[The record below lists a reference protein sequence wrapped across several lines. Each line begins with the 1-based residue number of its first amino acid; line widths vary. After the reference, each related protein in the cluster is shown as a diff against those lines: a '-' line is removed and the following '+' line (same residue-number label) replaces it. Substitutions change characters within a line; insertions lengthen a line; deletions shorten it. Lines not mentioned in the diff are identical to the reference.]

1 MLSRMKSSL
10 GLAFA
15 GILFATVSL
24 AVVPAIW
31 AQEPDQDDTALQV
44 IAAINGGMAAFK
56 NGQYAD
62 AAASF
67 SIATRLAPGSALA
80 HLYLGTAYAAEA
92 AHNPMTPENKQIAL
106 SALEEFDAVLKLRP
120 DNLSAMKQAASLD
133 RSIQRYDDALG
144 LDKKVVEIDPGD
156 VEAIYSIGY
165 LDWQKA
171 NMVANRILA
180 EDGLTDDGLGNVKLL
195 HVPCMKLRAENS
207 ALVNDGIANLKRA
220 IELKPDNA
228 DAMQYLQLMY
238 RRRADL
244 ACGERSALNADL
256 KLADEWKQKAA
267 AARKPAGAESR

>member
-1 MLSRMKSSL
+1 MLSRMKASL
-10 GLAFA
+10 GLALA
-15 GILFATVSL
+15 EILFATVSL
-24 AVVPAIW
+24 AVVPGIR

-44 IAAINGGMAAFK
+44 NAAIDGGVAAFK
-56 NGQYAD
+56 SGQYAD

-67 SIATRLAPGSALA
+67 SIATRLAPGNALA

-92 AHNPMTPENKQIAL
+92 APNPMTPENKQIAL

-120 DNLSAMKQAASLD
+120 DNLSAMKQAASID
-133 RSIQRYDDALG
+133 RSIQRYDDALA
-144 LDKKVVEIDPGD
+144 LYRKVLAMDPSD

-165 LDWQKA
+165 VDWQKA
-171 NMVANRILA
+171 NMVANGVLA

-195 HVPCMKLRAENS
+195 HVPCVKLRAENT

-238 RRRADL
+238 RRHADL
-244 ACGERSALNADL
+244 ACGERSTLSADL

-267 AARKPAGAESR
+267 AVRQPAAAAGH